1 MKKAL
6 EFGADI
12 VECNIYSVFDDIVKK
27 YNDDKHA
34 VYKNNQEVMT
44 AYIKDYHIKTVVWN
58 KIYKKTLIDNIL
70 FEYKKYNEDEF
81 FTYKAL
87 SNVNVLVHLDEYF
100 YYYRQRNDSIMGS
113 SFSLKNLDSLEA
125 AVLRHEFIKA
135 NYGYLSFYTL
145 NTTTLLCIFHYQNL
159 LKNKSI
165 DKDKRARNRI
175 KKYRKRMKWSITD
188 LKRVKFSMK
197 IFVLISGFSLS
208 FCAYIRNLLK
218 IGE

>member
-1 MKKAL
+1 
-6 EFGADI
+6 
-12 VECNIYSVFDDIVKK
+12 
-27 YNDDKHA
+27 
-34 VYKNNQEVMT
+34 
-44 AYIKDYHIKTVVWN
+44 
-58 KIYKKTLIDNIL
+58 
-70 FEYKKYNEDEF
+70 
-81 FTYKAL
+81 
-87 SNVNVLVHLDEYF
+87 
-100 YYYRQRNDSIMGS
+100 
-113 SFSLKNLDSLEA
+113 
-125 AVLRHEFIKA
+125 
-135 NYGYLSFYTL
+135 LSFYTL